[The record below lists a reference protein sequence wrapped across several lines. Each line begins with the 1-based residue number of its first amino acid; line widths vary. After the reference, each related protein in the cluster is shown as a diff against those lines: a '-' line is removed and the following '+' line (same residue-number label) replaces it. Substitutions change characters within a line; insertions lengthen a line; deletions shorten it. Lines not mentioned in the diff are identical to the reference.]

1 MEALR
6 GKLSFNFKN
15 SIQMKRLENKVALI
29 TGGNSGMGYA
39 TAKEF
44 LAQGAKVII
53 TGRNQAKLDLAIKSL
68 GPGAHGI
75 LSDAGDMNDVM
86 SLPEKVKWITRQVD
100 ILFLNAGSYIISP
113 FENNDEKYYDSIN
126 QLYNKGVYF
135 TIQQLLPIIPP
146 GSSIILNNTIAINK
160 TIPGYTSLIAAK
172 GAAGAMTRV
181 LANELA
187 AKNIRVNTISPGAI
201 IDTPGAMK
209 TIAMA
214 LGVNKPTPEQVQQF
228 TDSLIPGI
236 PMNRLGNAHEVA
248 KAILFLASD
257 DSSYVTGIDLL
268 VDGGKS
274 ITW

>member
-1 MEALR
+1 
-6 GKLSFNFKN
+6 
-15 SIQMKRLENKVALI
+15 
-29 TGGNSGMGYA
+29 MGYA

-44 LAQGAKVII
+44 LSQGAKVII
-53 TGRNQAKLDLAIKSL
+53 TARNQSKLDEAVRSL

-75 LSDAGDMNDVM
+75 LSDAGDMKDIM
-86 SLPEKVKWITRQVD
+86 ALPEKVKWITRQVD
-100 ILFLNAGSYIISP
+100 ILFLNAGSYLILP
-113 FENNDEKYYDSIN
+113 FEQNDEKYFDSLH
-126 QLYNKGVYF
+126 QLFTKGVYY

-146 GSSIILNNTIAINK
+146 GSSIIINNTIAINK
-160 TIPGYTSLIAAK
+160 TIPGYSSLITAK

-187 AKNIRVNTISPGAI
+187 VKNIRVNTISPGGI

-214 LGVNKPTPEQVQQF
+214 LGVKEPTEQQVEQF
-228 TDSLIPGI
+228 TEGLIPGI
-236 PMNRLGNAHEVA
+236 PMNRLGKAHEVA

-257 DSSYVTGIDLL
+257 DSSYVTGIDLP